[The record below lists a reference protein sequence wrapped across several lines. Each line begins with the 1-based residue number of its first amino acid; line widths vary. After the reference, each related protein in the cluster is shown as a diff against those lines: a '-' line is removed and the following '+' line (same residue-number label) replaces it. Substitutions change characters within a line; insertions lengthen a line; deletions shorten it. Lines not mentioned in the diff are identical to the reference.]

1 MRKTLLALTLL
12 AFASTAQAT
21 TIVFSDNFDADALAL
36 NTVPTGWTVTDGTV
50 DVIGVVNFFDF
61 IPGSGRYI
69 DLDGSTNDAGVL
81 TKSLLLTA
89 GLTYTATFDLAG
101 NHRNSSP
108 ETVTSILGVGLG
120 NVSNTFSLAETAGW
134 TSFSLT
140 FTPFVTGNYILS
152 FGNSGGDNIGMLLD
166 NVTVSVPEGGNTT
179 YAMFAVMVWLFGF
192 EGRRRLVG
200 AKRG

>member
-21 TIVFSDNFDADALAL
+21 TIFSDNFDANVLGLD
-36 NTVPTGWTVTDGTV
+36 TVPTGWTVTDGTV
-50 DVIGVVNFFDF
+50 DIIGDGYFDF
-61 IPGSGRYI
+61 IPGSGKYI
-69 DLDGSTNDAGVL
+69 DLDGSVNDAGVL

-108 ETVTSILGVGLG
+108 ETVPGILGVGLG
-120 NVSNTFSLAETAGW
+120 NVSNTFSLAQNDGW

-140 FTPFVTGNYILS
+140 FTPVVTGSYILS

-166 NVTVSVPEGGNTT
+166 NVVVSVPEGGNTT
-179 YAMFAVMVWLFGF
+179 YAMFAAIVGLFGF
-192 EGRRRLVG
+192 AARRRLV
-200 AKRG
+200 AVKRS

>member
-21 TIVFSDNFDADALAL
+21 TIFSDNFDADALGL

-50 DVIGVVNFFDF
+50 DVIGAVNFFDF
-61 IPGSGRYI
+61 IPGSGKYI
-69 DLDGSTNDAGVL
+69 DLDGSVNDAGVL

-108 ETVTSILGVGLG
+108 ETVTGILGVGLG

-140 FTPFVTGNYILS
+140 FIPIVTGNYILS

-166 NVTVSVPEGGNTT
+166 NVVVSVPDGGATIALLGLALT
-179 YAMFAVMVWLFGF
+179 GLGLL
-192 EGRRRLVG
+192 RRRF
-200 AKRG
+200 